1 MEDLEQQRKMVRDI
15 EEMQTMINA
24 ALGFFRDESHG
35 EQSTAFDLSELLQ
48 TIVDDYRDQDIVVD
62 FSGPAH
68 LVYEG
73 RPLGIK
79 RVIVN
84 LLENAVKYGQKPAI
98 GLTGDGR
105 RVCIEV
111 SDEGPGIP
119 ESALEQV
126 FDPFYRLE
134 TSRNRDTG
142 GVGLGL
148 SAARAIVR
156 EQGGELTLRNR
167 SGAGLLARVELPGAR
182 GAKAIDR

>member
-1 MEDLEQQRKMVRDI
+1 M
-15 EEMQTMINA
+15 
-24 ALGFFRDESHG
+24 
-35 EQSTAFDLSELLQ
+35 
-48 TIVDDYRDQDIVVD
+48 
-62 FSGPAH
+62 
-68 LVYEG
+68 YEG